1 MEAQNVSKSS
11 ESITPVRP
19 ISDHV
24 SVVDGYQYGSGQCL
38 RPSIPGRKGTPFLER
53 VYLPQLLPLEEY
65 DKIII
70 LFSGGKD
77 SLACALDM
85 LERGVPKQK
94 IELWHHDIDG
104 GHPTRKMDW
113 PVTQNYVRAVADYLG
128 LTLRTSWRVNGFWG
142 EVYRIGASWPVQ
154 YIEPNTGIV
163 NECRLSGRQ
172 IRSAQ
177 LREAVLN
184 DLEQTELEQ
193 MGRRMKFPAKSGSL
207 ATRWCSSILKIMVAD
222 SVIRSLDME
231 ELRAMGTSLQFP
243 LKGSIASGRFCS
255 PNLKREVGDSLIRNL
270 DLLEAYGKRM
280 KLPAKSG
287 CHQGRWCSGALKA
300 QVEGKLFTGIEE
312 LPQDIK
318 LLIVSGERR
327 QESAGRSKYNEM
339 EVHRANA
346 TAKAHRLVHQWRSV
360 IDWDEAQI
368 WEIIK
373 RWHIAPHPCY
383 TAGWNRC
390 SCAMCIF
397 SLPRHWAGIRELF
410 PEWVEAVEEDE
421 RILGFTLDQ
430 KKTLAEYIGNA
441 PSCVCHDDPQALSQL
456 TSGEFSLCD
465 VEKDPWVLPAG
476 AFHGTAGGPC

>member
-1 MEAQNVSKSS
+1 MS
-11 ESITPVRP
+11 E
-19 ISDHV
+19 
-24 SVVDGYQYGSGQCL
+24 YKYGSGQIL
-38 RPSIPGRKGTPFLER
+38 LPAVPGRRGTPHMDR
-53 VYLPQLLPLEEY
+53 IYLPQLLPLEEY

-85 LERGVPKQK
+85 LERGVPKEK

-142 EVYRIGASWPVQ
+142 EVYRLGSSWPIQ
-154 YIEPNTGIV
+154 YIEPDSGIIQ
-163 NECRLSGRQ
+163 ECKLSKNQ

-177 LREAVLN
+177 LRETILN
-184 DLEQTELEQ
+184 SVEQAELEQ

-222 SVIRSLDME
+222 SVIRNMGLD
-231 ELRAMGTSLQFP
+231 ELKQIGDCRKFP
-243 LKGSIASGRFCS
+243 AKGGISKGRYCS
-255 PNLKREVGDSLIRNL
+255 PNLKREVADTLIRSL
-270 DLLEAYGKRM
+270 GDLRANGERM
-280 KLPAKSG
+280 KFPAKSG
-287 CHQGRWCSGALKA
+287 CHQGRWCSGSLKA
-300 QVEGKLFTGIEE
+300 QVEGRLYSHIEE
-312 LPQDIK
+312 IARDTK

-339 EVHRANA
+339 EIHRTNA
-346 TAKAHRLVHQWRSV
+346 VARAHRLTHQWRSV

-368 WEIIK
+368 WEIIR
-373 RWHIAPHPCY
+373 RWRIAPHPCY

-397 SLPRHWAGIRELF
+397 SLPRLWAGIRELF
-410 PEWVEAVEEDE
+410 PDWVSAVEEDE
-421 RILGFTLDQ
+421 RILGFTLDN
-430 KKTLAEYIGNA
+430 KATLAEYIGNA
-441 PSCVCHDDPQALSQL
+441 ESCVCHDNPKALFQL
-456 TSGEFSLCD
+456 TSGIFSVDD
-465 VEKDPWVLPAG
+465 VEQTEWVLPAG
-476 AFHGTAGGPC
+476 AFHGTEGGPC